1 MTPTEIRNIP
11 LSELSLSSQNVR
23 KAKPSASE
31 DAELEASI
39 LAHGL
44 KQNLG
49 VVRSGEDDRYL
60 VHSGGRRLK
69 ALQVLA
75 SKGAVSPSVLVPC
88 LVDDQKA
95 AFEVSLAENVVRV
108 AMHPAD
114 EFEAF
119 ASLIEGGA
127 SAEDVARRFGV
138 SVTRVRKRMKLAAIA
153 PELVDHYRSG
163 TITLD
168 TLMAFTLTDCHDRQ
182 REVFALIEPT
192 LGHSSSASYP
202 VRRHLTETHMPGHS
216 RLARFVGVEAYE
228 ADGGSVTR
236 DLFSDD
242 ENGHAVWFDDPV
254 RLQALAIET
263 LEEHAE
269 TLRADWKWVDVM
281 LDIPWQAL
289 RAYGRVYPEAK
300 EIDRALAA
308 ERDAIEARLKE
319 LSDLEEPSDDDLAEH
334 DQFTERLDEIEDE
347 IASVED
353 AYSDEAKVIAGGIVT
368 LDWAGEIRFEA
379 GLVRLEDMPDEE
391 DSEELSAPNDDALAA
406 AATTGE
412 TRIANHRIETN
423 FRGEELD
430 DVDDG
435 LDGEPLQRSRRT
447 GLRIE
452 PPRNLVGGSP
462 DAPTFEPSPAAA
474 RLKEAGFS
482 AALADDLRA
491 TRHQILQAHLSADFE
506 TAFDLV
512 LYSMCLEV
520 FGIGYRARPI
530 DVSLRPAMTQ
540 GSRDHLSGTK
550 AERMLKKQKSEL
562 KLDWMGLPK
571 PDDFA
576 ALCALSADEKQALF
590 AFATAHGLIQQ
601 LAINHSADPVVE
613 SAGERMKVDVAAHWR
628 PTASDYFGRVKKDAS
643 LETIRAMIGEP
654 FADRHAGDKKAFL
667 AEVMEGAFSNEGTAR
682 AGLAPDIAAKTAR
695 WLPAGMGF
703 AEKGDERGVGPVSLV
718 ADQDAFSPNEEDGAR
733 MCESS
738 LYVAVP
744 SPATPATSVRC
755 GHGPTIEAGASVD
768 GGAQIDVDDDVLVG
782 EHPTKPHQ
790 RNSEKPSAVKT
801 RADLEVRDDSPDD
814 GLDEEIAL
822 PAFLSEIGRAA

>member
-11 LSELSLSSQNVR
+11 LCQLSLSPRNVR
-23 KAKPSASE
+23 KAKPSATD

-95 AFEVSLAENVVRV
+95 AFEASLAENVVRA

-119 ASLIEGGA
+119 TGLIDGGA
-127 SAEDVARRFGV
+127 SEEDVARRFGV
-138 SVTRVRKRMKLAAIA
+138 SVKHVRKRMKLAAVA

-192 LGHSSSASYP
+192 LHSHGSASYP
-202 VRRHLTETHMPGHS
+202 VRRHLTETHVPGHS

-242 ENGHAVWFDDPV
+242 ENGHAVWFDDLV
-254 RLQALAIET
+254 RLQALAIEK
-263 LEEHAE
+263 LERHAE
-269 TLRADWKWVDVM
+269 TLRVEWKWVDVM

-289 RAYGRVYPEAK
+289 QTYGRAYPEPK
-300 EIDRALAA
+300 EIDKALAA
-308 ERDAIEARLKE
+308 ERDAIEARLKA
-319 LSDLEEPSDDDLAEH
+319 LSDLEEPSEDDLAEH

-347 IASVED
+347 IASIGD
-353 AYSDEAKVIAGGIVT
+353 AYSDEAKAIAGGIVT

-379 GLVRLEDMPDEE
+379 GLVRPEDMPNENTE
-391 DSEELSAPNDDALAA
+391 AKLSEQDDGSDAA
-406 AATTGE
+406 APTGE
-412 TRIANHRIETN
+412 MGCAHHQAATDIQTD
-423 FRGEELD
+423 ELD
-430 DVDDG
+430 DVKSD
-435 LDGEPLQRSRRT
+435 LDGEPSRLRT
-447 GLRIE
+447 RTELRIE
-452 PPRNLVGGSP
+452 PPRSLVVGSP
-462 DAPTFEPSPAAA
+462 VAPTFEPSPAAA
-474 RLKEAGFS
+474 KLKEAGYS

-491 TRHQILQAHLSADFE
+491 IRHQVLQAHLAADFE
-506 TAFDLV
+506 TAFDLM
-512 LYSMCLEV
+512 LYSMCCDV

-550 AERMLKKQKSEL
+550 AERILKKQQSEL
-562 KLDWMGLPK
+562 ELDWMTLPK

-576 ALCALSADEKQALF
+576 ALCALSVAGKQALF
-590 AFATAHGLIQQ
+590 AFTAAHGLVQQ
-601 LAINHSADPVVE
+601 LGLDHTVDPVVE
-613 SAGERMKVDVAAHWR
+613 AAGQRMKVDVAAFWR
-628 PTASDYFGRVKKDAS
+628 PTASNYFGRVTKEAS
-643 LETIRAMIGEP
+643 LETVRAMIGEP
-654 FADRHAGDKKAFL
+654 FADRHSGDKKTFL
-667 AEVMEGAFSNEGTAR
+667 AEVMEGAFSNEGSAR
-682 AGLAPDIAAKTAR
+682 AGLSPDIAAKTAR
-695 WLPAGMGF
+695 WLPAGMAF
-703 AEKGDERGVGPVSLV
+703 ADERDEGGVAPVSLE
-718 ADQDAFSPNEEDGAR
+718 ADQDPLSQNEEGGAR

-738 LYVAVP
+738 LQDAVP
-744 SPATPATSVRC
+744 SSAMPSTSLRC
-755 GHGPTIEAGASVD
+755 DQGATIEAGASVD

-790 RNSEKPSAVKT
+790 RNSESHGVVET
-801 RADLEVRDDSPDD
+801 RADLEVRDDNPDD
-814 GLDEEIAL
+814 GVDEETAL
-822 PAFLSEIGRAA
+822 PAFLRDIGRAA